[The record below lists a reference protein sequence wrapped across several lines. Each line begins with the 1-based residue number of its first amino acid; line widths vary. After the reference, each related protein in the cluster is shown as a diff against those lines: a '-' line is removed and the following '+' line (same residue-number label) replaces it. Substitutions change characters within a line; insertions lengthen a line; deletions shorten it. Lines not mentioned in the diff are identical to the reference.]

1 VDTRR
6 LELLVALSR
15 LGSMRAVADEM
26 HVTTSTVSQQ
36 LAVLA
41 TECGAR
47 LIEPDGRRVRLT
59 PAGHRLA
66 DHAVTI
72 LAAVEAAR
80 LSLDPAAEPAGTLRV
95 AGFTTAI
102 RRTLLPVLTTLARDH
117 PKVTLLVHEHEPHES
132 LALLAADD
140 IDLAL
145 VYDYNLVPARLDRT
159 VLTIPLWTVPWSL
172 GVPVDTVSVPTDNSV
187 AVVDRFA
194 DIPWIVNSRNNV
206 DETVV
211 RILASMAGFEPEVT
225 HRADSVELLQDLI
238 VAGLGVGLLPTD
250 QEVRPG
256 VRLVPLTGPDVL
268 MRGSAVIRRG
278 RADWPPLALVLD
290 LLGRVV

>member
-1 VDTRR
+1 MDTRR

-15 LGSMRAVADEM
+15 LGSMRAVADAM

-41 TECGAR
+41 TEAGAT
-47 LIEPDGRRVRLT
+47 LTEPDGRRVRLT
-59 PAGHRLA
+59 PAGHRLS

-80 LSLDPAAEPAGTLRV
+80 LSLDPGAEPAGTLRV

-102 RRTLLPVLTTLARDH
+102 RRTMLPVLTTLARDH
-117 PKVTLLVHEHEPHES
+117 PKVTLLVHEHEPDES
-132 LALLAADD
+132 LALLATDD

-159 VLTIPLWTVPWSL
+159 VLPIPLWTVPWSL
-172 GVPVDTVSVPTDNSV
+172 GVPADAVPASADTAV
-187 AVVDRFA
+187 AVVGRFA
-194 DIPWIVNSRNNV
+194 DTPWIVNSRNNV

-225 HRADSVELLQDLI
+225 HRADSVELVQDLI

-256 VRLVPLTGPDVL
+256 VRLVPLTDPDVL
-268 MRGSAVIRRG
+268 MRGTAVIRRG
-278 RADWPPLALVLD
+278 RADWPPLALVLN
-290 LLGRVV
+290 LLANPP